1 MVESLERFYAG
12 KRVLITGGLGFLGS
26 NLAIRLVQLGS
37 KVTLLDG
44 LLEGLGG
51 NWFNIEPVRD
61 KVEVVVANLAD
72 RQRVDP
78 CVRGQDVVFNIAMQP
93 SHLASMDNPLYDVQ
107 TNVLSQ
113 VHFLESLRAH
123 NPEARV
129 LYVGSRAQFGRV
141 AVFPINEDTPPNP
154 RDVYAVSKQAVEWY
168 HFQYAS
174 ICGLQVTSLRLGNT
188 YGPRHQMRHAQYGV
202 QNYLIRLAMEGKEIT
217 VYGDGHQVRELL
229 YVEDAVEAMLRLAR
243 HDGCIGEVYCIGAL
257 ERVSFLELVQSIIR
271 AAGSGSYRHVP
282 WPREREII
290 EVGDVRTD
298 DSKLRG
304 DTGWAPK
311 VSLEQGLGQTVEFY
325 RAHRERYW

>member
-1 MVESLERFYAG
+1 MTDSLEGFYHG
-12 KRVLITGGLGFLGS
+12 RRVLITGGLGFLGS

-37 KVTLLDG
+37 RVTILDG

-51 NWFNIEPVRD
+51 NWFNIQPVLDR
-61 KVEVVVANLAD
+61 VEVVVANLAD
-72 RQRVDP
+72 RSQVDK
-78 CVRGQDVVFNIAMQP
+78 CVKAQEVIFNIAMQP
-93 SHLASMDNPLYDVQ
+93 SHVASMSNPLYDVQ
-107 TNVLSQ
+107 ANVLSQ
-113 VHFLESLRAH
+113 VQFLESLRAH

-141 AVFPINEDTPPNP
+141 TSFPITEDTPLNP

-168 HFQYAS
+168 HFQYAN

-188 YGPRHQMRHAQYGV
+188 YGPRHQMRHAEYGV
-202 QNYLIRLAMEGKEIT
+202 QNYLIRLAMENKEIP

-229 YVEDAVEAMLRLAR
+229 YVDDAVEAMLELAR
-243 HDGCIGEVYCIGAL
+243 HDGCIGEIYCIGAM
-257 ERVSFLELVQSIIR
+257 ERISFLGLVQAIIQ
-271 AAGSGSYRHVP
+271 AVGSGSYRHVP

-304 DTGWAPK
+304 DTGWAPR
-311 VSLEQGLGQTVEFY
+311 VPMEEGLRRTVEFY
-325 RAHRERYW
+325 RAHREHYW